1 MAEISQVLRAAMIK
15 HGRRISLKISSF
27 LRKTAAAL
35 VCAVMIFANV
45 PAVGAEDD
53 IITESAEKVCDWQR
67 EKLGVSQ
74 DESVFSGDILQS
86 AGTGSLDWFAIGVS
100 RFGFE
105 EDYEAYLTAL
115 SQRVK
120 KLSDKDNATE
130 WQRCAITA
138 AAMGGDPADLD
149 GVDLV
154 KGSVYGRDENS
165 SVGKQGLNG
174 WIFALLTLDTMGYK
188 TPEGAAFDRE
198 RIISEIISAQNSD
211 GGFSLS
217 KGESDIDIT
226 AMALQALS
234 VYYNDFSRDDVRK
247 SVDKAVEYLSVK
259 QGSDG
264 SFGNAE
270 ADAQVIIAL
279 CDLGIDPDTDSRF
292 LKDLDLLTALLSY
305 QNSDG
310 GFAHEKGGESDE
322 LSSGQ
327 ALCALAAA
335 KRYKLTMRR
344 IYDMREELSVLQR
357 EKLDG
362 INGRLLVVKEEESA
376 EKALK
381 LFNDLTCDER
391 TYVKYGSQLEN
402 AAKEYGLTLS
412 DRDFT
417 EELAV
422 TDHAQGCIY
431 SIEKTEVYSGKA
443 GFTKSDMK
451 KLETLRK
458 NGVNSGD
465 CTVTAVLLSHAKA
478 DENLAERDKIISELE
493 EMNAKANELYS
504 EISDLNSIISKEL
517 YPVDSVGKD
526 KKELLKETAERIK
539 KLPESEQKKVTSAQE
554 IIKSAED
561 KNVTVYVISAAAVA
575 CAVMVGV
582 KIRKKG
588 KNA

>member
-1 MAEISQVLRAAMIK
+1 MKIK
-15 HGRRISLKISSF
+15 GF
-27 LRKTAAAL
+27 LRTAAAMF

-53 IITESAEKVCDWQR
+53 IITESAEKVCQWQR
-67 EKLGVSQ
+67 EKLGISQ
-74 DESVFSGDILQS
+74 EESVFSGDVLQS

-138 AAMGGDPADLD
+138 AAMGGDPADLE

-154 KGSVYGRDENS
+154 KGGVYGRDENS

-188 TPEGAAFDRE
+188 THEGAFFDRE
-198 RIISEIISAQNSD
+198 RIISEIVSAQNSD

-247 SVDKAVEYLSVK
+247 SVDKAVEYLSGK
-259 QGSDG
+259 QGSDV

-279 CDLGIDPDTDSRF
+279 CDLGIDPEEDSRF
-292 LKDLDLLTALLSY
+292 VKDLDLLTALLSY

-327 ALCALAAA
+327 ALCALAAV
-335 KRYKLTMRR
+335 KRSKLTMRR

-362 INGRLLVVKEEESA
+362 INGRLLAVKDEESA

-431 SIEKTEVYSGKA
+431 SIEKTEVYSGKT
-443 GFTKSDMK
+443 GFTKSNMK
-451 KLETLRK
+451 NLETLRK
-458 NGVNSGD
+458 NGVTSGD

-478 DENLAERDKIISELE
+478 DESLAERDKIISELE

-526 KKELLKETAERIK
+526 KKALLKETADRIK

-554 IIKSAED
+554 IIKAAED
-561 KNVTVYVISAAAVA
+561 KNLTVYVISAAAVA
-575 CAVMVGV
+575 CVVMVGV

>member
-1 MAEISQVLRAAMIK
+1 MKIK
-15 HGRRISLKISSF
+15 GF
-27 LRKTAAAL
+27 LRTAAAMF

-45 PAVGAEDD
+45 PAVSAEDD
-53 IITESAEKVCDWQR
+53 IITESAEKVCQWQR
-67 EKLGVSQ
+67 EKLGISQ
-74 DESVFSGDILQS
+74 EESVFSGDVLQS

-120 KLSDKDNATE
+120 KLSDKENATE

-138 AAMGGDPADLD
+138 AAMGGDPADLE

-154 KGSVYGRDENS
+154 KGGVYGRDENS

-188 TPEGAAFDRE
+188 TPEGAVFDRE
-198 RIISEIISAQNSD
+198 RIISEIVSAQNSD

-247 SVDKAVEYLSVK
+247 SVDKAVAYLSGK

-279 CDLGIDPDTDSRF
+279 CDLGIDPETDSRF
-292 LKDLDLLTALLSY
+292 VKDLDLLTALLSY

-310 GFAHEKGGESDE
+310 GFAHEKDGESDE

-327 ALCALAAA
+327 ALCALAAV
-335 KRYKLTMRR
+335 KRSKLTMRR

-362 INGRLLVVKEEESA
+362 INGRLLAVKDEESA

-431 SIEKTEVYSGKA
+431 SIEKTEVYSGKT

-451 KLETLRK
+451 TLETLRK
-458 NGVNSGD
+458 NGVTSGD

-478 DENLAERDKIISELE
+478 DESLEERDKIISELE

-526 KKELLKETAERIK
+526 KKALLKETADRIK

-554 IIKSAED
+554 IIKAAED
-561 KNVTVYVISAAAVA
+561 KNLTVYVISAAAVA
-575 CAVMVGV
+575 CVVMVGV

>member
-1 MAEISQVLRAAMIK
+1 MKIK
-15 HGRRISLKISSF
+15 GF
-27 LRKTAAAL
+27 LRTAAAMF

-45 PAVGAEDD
+45 PAVSAEDD
-53 IITESAEKVCDWQR
+53 IITESAEKVCQWQR
-67 EKLGVSQ
+67 EKLGISQ
-74 DESVFSGDILQS
+74 EESVFSGDVLQS
-86 AGTGSLDWFAIGVS
+86 AGSGSLDWFAIGVS

-138 AAMGGDPADLD
+138 AAMGGDPAYLE

-154 KGSVYGRDENS
+154 KGGVYGRDENS

-188 TPEGAAFDRE
+188 TPEGAVFDRE
-198 RIISEIISAQNSD
+198 RIISEIVSAQNSD

-247 SVDKAVEYLSVK
+247 SVDKAVEYLSGK

-279 CDLGIDPDTDSRF
+279 CDLGIDPEEDSRF
-292 LKDLDLLTALLSY
+292 VKDLDLLTALLSY

-327 ALCALAAA
+327 ALCALAAV
-335 KRYKLTMRR
+335 KRSKLTMRR

-362 INGRLLVVKEEESA
+362 INGRLLAVKDEESA

-431 SIEKTEVYSGKA
+431 SIEKTEVYSGKT

-451 KLETLRK
+451 TLETLRK
-458 NGVNSGD
+458 KGVTSGD

-478 DENLAERDKIISELE
+478 DESLEERDKIISELE

-504 EISDLNSIISKEL
+504 EISDLNNIISKEL

-526 KKELLKETAERIK
+526 KKELLKETADRIK

-554 IIKSAED
+554 IIKAAED
-561 KNVTVYVISAAAVA
+561 KNLTVYVISAAAVA
-575 CAVMVGV
+575 CVVMVGV

>member
-1 MAEISQVLRAAMIK
+1 MKIK
-15 HGRRISLKISSF
+15 GF
-27 LRKTAAAL
+27 LRTAAAMF

-45 PAVGAEDD
+45 PAVSAEDD
-53 IITESAEKVCDWQR
+53 IITESAEKVCQWQR
-67 EKLGVSQ
+67 EKLGISQ
-74 DESVFSGDILQS
+74 EESVFSGDILQS

-138 AAMGGDPADLD
+138 AAMGGDPADLE

-154 KGSVYGRDENS
+154 KGGVYGRDENS

-188 TPEGAAFDRE
+188 TPEGAVFDRE
-198 RIISEIISAQNSD
+198 RIISEIVSAQNSD

-247 SVDKAVEYLSVK
+247 SVDKAVAYLSGK

-279 CDLGIDPDTDSRF
+279 CDLGIDPEEDSRF
-292 LKDLDLLTALLSY
+292 VKDLDLLTALLSY

-327 ALCALAAA
+327 ALCALAAV
-335 KRYKLTMRR
+335 KRSKLTMRR

-362 INGRLLVVKEEESA
+362 INGRLLAVKDEESA

-431 SIEKTEVYSGKA
+431 SIEKTEVYSGKT

-451 KLETLRK
+451 NLETLRK
-458 NGVNSGD
+458 NGVTSGD

-478 DENLAERDKIISELE
+478 DESLAERDKIISELE

-526 KKELLKETAERIK
+526 KKELLKETADRIK

-554 IIKSAED
+554 IIKAAED
-561 KNVTVYVISAAAVA
+561 KNLTVYVISAAAVA
-575 CAVMVGV
+575 CVVMVGV